1 MPTSDSLKS
10 LLGRNTS
17 KSLTRPLRITTYD
30 EQTEKRI
37 SFTLKKTMSD
47 RQSVMLLT
55 IPIGCTGSRT
65 MSLP

>member
-1 MPTSDSLKS
+1 MPASDSSKS

-17 KSLTRPLRITTYD
+17 KSLARPLRITTYD

-37 SFTLKKTMSD
+37 SFALKKTMSD

-55 IPIGCTGSRT
+55 MLIGCTGLRT
-65 MSLP
+65 MSPP